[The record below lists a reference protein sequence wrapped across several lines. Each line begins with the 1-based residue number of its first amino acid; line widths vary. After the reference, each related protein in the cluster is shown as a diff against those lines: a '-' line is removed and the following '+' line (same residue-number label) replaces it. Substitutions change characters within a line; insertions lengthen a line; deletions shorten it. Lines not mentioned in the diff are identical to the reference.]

1 MDKPHRAD
9 DETVAVEAADVAS
22 LVAEN
27 AALRDRHLRVLADA
41 ENERR
46 RSERQAQDAR
56 TYAVTQFARELLP
69 IADNLQRAVEAA
81 GAGAEEAD
89 RQLNRAANKFGNGDA
104 LLEGVKATERML
116 AAAFERFGV
125 RKVSAKDAAFDPALH
140 EAVMQLDDPL
150 AAPGTVLQVLEDG
163 YTIHDRLLRP
173 ARVAVA
179 KRPSPEQ
186 PLES

>member
-1 MDKPHRAD
+1 MDKPHNAD
-9 DETVAVEAADVAS
+9 DETAAFEAADLAS

-27 AALRDRHLRVLADA
+27 AALRDRYLRALADA

-46 RSERQAQDAR
+46 RSERQAHDAR

-69 IADNLQRAVEAA
+69 IADNLQRAIKAAEAGIGLGTEDA
-81 GAGAEEAD
+81 
-89 RQLNRAANKFGNGDA
+89 A

-116 AAAFERFGV
+116 AAAFELFAV
-125 RKVSAKDAAFDPALH
+125 RKVPAADTSFDPARQ
-140 EAVMQLDDPL
+140 EAVMQLDAPE
-150 AAPGTVLQVLEDG
+150 AAPGTVLRVLEDG

-179 KRPSPEQ
+179 KRPPPAEAM
-186 PLES
+186 ES

>member
-1 MDKPHRAD
+1 MDKPHSPD
-9 DETVAVEAADVAS
+9 EETVALEAADVAS

-27 AALRDRHLRVLADA
+27 AALRDRHLRALADA

-56 TYAVTQFARELLP
+56 AYAVTQFARELLP
-69 IADNLQRAVEAA
+69 IADNLQRAIEAA
-81 GAGAEEAD
+81 QTGAG
-89 RQLNRAANKFGNGDA
+89 LGNEDAA

-125 RKVSAKDAAFDPALH
+125 RKVRAADTAFDPALH
-140 EAVMQLDDPL
+140 EAVMQLDNPE
-150 AAPGTVLQVLEDG
+150 AAPGTVLRVLEDG

-179 KRPSPEQ
+179 KRPPPEQ
-186 PLES
+186 PMES

>member
-1 MDKPHRAD
+1 MDKPHKAD
-9 DETVAVEAADVAS
+9 DETVALEAADVAS

-46 RSERQAQDAR
+46 RCERQAQDAR

-81 GAGAEEAD
+81 GAGAE
-89 RQLNRAANKFGNGDA
+89 FGNGDAA

-125 RKVSAKDAAFDPALH
+125 RKVPAKDVAFDPALH

-173 ARVAVA
+173 ARVVVG
-179 KRPSPEQ
+179 KRPPPEQ

>member
-1 MDKPHRAD
+1 MDKPHSAD
-9 DETVAVEAADVAS
+9 DETVALDAADVAS

-27 AALRDRHLRVLADA
+27 AALRDRHLRALADA

-69 IADNLQRAVEAA
+69 IADNLQRAIEAA
-81 GAGAEEAD
+81 EAGAE
-89 RQLNRAANKFGNGDA
+89 FGNGDAA

-125 RKVSAKDAAFDPALH
+125 RKVPAKDAAFDPALH
-140 EAVMQLDDPL
+140 EAVMQLDDPE

-179 KRPSPEQ
+179 KRPPPER